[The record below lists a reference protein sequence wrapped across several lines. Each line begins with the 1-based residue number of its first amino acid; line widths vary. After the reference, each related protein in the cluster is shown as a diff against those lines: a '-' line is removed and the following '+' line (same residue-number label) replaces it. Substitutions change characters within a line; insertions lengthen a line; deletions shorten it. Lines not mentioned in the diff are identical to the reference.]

1 MRSAR
6 PKGIAVYSTTQA
18 PYDLVHTGGNFMC
31 DGAGTAFSSELVLDE
46 NGANGNFNQ
55 TVRNAAG
62 VDAMMEPVHG
72 NPARTLHQDEHLAV
86 RRDPPHRHAHE
97 AAG

>member
-1 MRSAR
+1 MASTPAALRT
-6 PKGIAVYSTTQA
+6 VWLYSTTQA

-46 NGANGNFNQ
+46 NGANGQYNQ

-62 VDAMMEPVHG
+62 VD
-72 NPARTLHQDEHLAV
+72 TLIEQ
-86 RRDPPHRHAHE
+86 
-97 AAG
+97 AG